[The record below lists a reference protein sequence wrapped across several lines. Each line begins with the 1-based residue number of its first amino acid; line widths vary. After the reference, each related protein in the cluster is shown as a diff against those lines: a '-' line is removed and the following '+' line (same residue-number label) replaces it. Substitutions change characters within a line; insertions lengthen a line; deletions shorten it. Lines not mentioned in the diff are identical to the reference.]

1 MIPDRKRCICA
12 NLPKCVATSVL
23 DWFIGHGGARRSFGP
38 YWYRSML
45 PKRIQRVARPPGS
58 YPDHFTFTFLRNPYR
73 RFLSLYRA
81 AGRYAEI
88 RAAPIPNHPA
98 SNGTFREFA
107 ELCAGLLA
115 DTRNLRGAPATAF
128 FRGSADRRYGP
139 PGNPLRHP
147 EFVFG
152 HARPQTHFPPD
163 CNPEPLFGLK
173 RGSPGPL
180 QFIGAVE
187 IVDTD
192 FRQVQEA
199 LGLPRLPLPRRNA
212 SSGTPPGYGDATCL
226 LVEGLYGADLAFTG
240 CGSEGPRPAPRCA
253 GRGPGQ
259 PVSQERPGGT
269 ALLSRTA
276 CTPASPE
283 IGMEHRLFCNPVPPR
298 RLAPPARPL
307 RRQA

>member
-12 NLPKCVATSVL
+12 NLPKCVGTSVL
-23 DWFIGHGGARRSFGP
+23 DWFIGHGGARHSFGP

-58 YPDHFTFTFLRNPYR
+58 CPGHFTFTFLRNPYR

-81 AGRYAEI
+81 AGRDAGI
-88 RAAPIPNHPA
+88 RAARIPDHPA
-98 SNGTFREFA
+98 SNGTLREFA
-107 ELCAGLLA
+107 ELCAGPLA
-115 DTRNLRGAPATAF
+115 DTRNLRVAPATAF

-163 CNPEPLFGLK
+163 CKPERLFGLK

-180 QFIGAVE
+180 QFVGAVE

-212 SSGTPPGYGDATCL
+212 SSGTPP
-226 LVEGLYGADLAFTG
+226 
-240 CGSEGPRPAPRCA
+240 RCA

-269 ALLSRTA
+269 ALPSRAA

-298 RLAPPARPL
+298 RLAPPPRPL
-307 RRQA
+307 RGLA